1 MALHRNIS
9 IAKLSRQLKMDR
21 HTLSSYL
28 KLYDIRRSFSTM
40 NNAELDDLV
49 CKYKQ
54 TKPDSGVR
62 YLVGSLRIRGIRIQ
76 RKRLALSI
84 RRVDGL
90 GQRLRQRQAIQRHK
104 YTSPRP
110 NALWHCDG
118 HHKLILWGIV
128 IHGMTDGYDRVV
140 SIHFISY
147 NVK

>member
-1 MALHRNIS
+1 MECRGPIL
-9 IAKLSRQLKMDR
+9 Q
-21 HTLSSYL
+21 
-28 KLYDIRRSFSTM
+28 
-40 NNAELDDLV
+40 
-49 CKYKQ
+49 
-54 TKPDSGVR
+54 
-62 YLVGSLRIRGIRIQ
+62 RGIKIQ

-90 GQRLRQRQAIQRHK
+90 GQRLRQRQAIHRRK

-140 SIHFISY
+140 SIHFLSY